1 MLVPPKKS
9 PKKFTDGISPFSKA
23 NLSGQYLQQLR
34 TLQQLREDATLTEEE
49 FQEQKS
55 MLLRNIKGLN
65 ANAKK

>member
-23 NLSGQYLQQLR
+23 NLSGQY
-34 TLQQLREDATLTEEE
+34 LQQLREDATLTEEE